1 MCRPTQSNPQDVYAL
16 TSTFSS
22 QAELSYRDRIQPH
35 PWPCIMGILHL
46 PLQTG
51 WSMFTEYVLLVTL
64 HLQSHTCSASTRGL
78 ASPLAVPTQ
87 QRLMAGVAAMCMR
100 SKLGSGCLGAASS
113 AWVVSLWR
121 RLLWRKALCAWNKPS
136 VQQRLVGAGATS
148 KWSVCVV
155 DVYTCMYQYVPV
167 RTDLYLHYLNFAFL
181 KIDAIL
187 SYLLHRSCTLLYLTL
202 RALPG
207 CMRYLRVLSQV
218 CTSMY
223 QYVLIK
229 KCCTDMYWYVQVR
242 TGTYPCIR
250 FCPILSRCTGFQ
262 MFSTLLLKKYLA
274 LLRNYL
280 DYLGFT

>member
-1 MCRPTQSNPQDVYAL
+1 MIWCIAACTPLYHVWQYAVCTSMYCYVRVC
-16 TSTFSS
+16 TSTNQCIVACTLLYHVMEQSILPLAICS
-22 QAELSYRDRIQPH
+22 MYQYVLVHTSMYQYIPVYCCMYSLV
-35 PWPCIMGILHL
+35 PCHVTIYLQWAIWCSMYSL

-167 RTDLYLHYLNFAFL
+167 RTNLYLHYLNFAFFE
-181 KIDAIL
+181 
-187 SYLLHRSCTLLYLTL
+187 
-202 RALPG
+202 
-207 CMRYLRVLSQV
+207 
-218 CTSMY
+218 
-223 QYVLIK
+223 
-229 KCCTDMYWYVQVR
+229 
-242 TGTYPCIR
+242 IR
-250 FCPILSRCTGFQ
+250 RHPIIS
-262 MFSTLLLKKYLA
+262 LA
-274 LLRNYL
+274 
-280 DYLGFT
+280 